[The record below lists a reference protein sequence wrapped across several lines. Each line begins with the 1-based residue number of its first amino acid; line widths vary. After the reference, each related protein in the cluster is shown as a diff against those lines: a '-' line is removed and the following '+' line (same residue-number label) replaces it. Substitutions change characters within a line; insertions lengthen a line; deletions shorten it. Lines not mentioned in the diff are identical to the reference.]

1 MYLSSYQK
9 FINGQSNDYNELLMN
24 YSQHFHN
31 QGNLL
36 EKDHDRVCVCVCG
49 AGGGYEL
56 WGEVNSTYYKIIFS
70 KILLFLFVLFPP
82 PARTALFQIN
92 NISPE

>member
-1 MYLSSYQK
+1 MKVKLSLDCYNKHSYFGLCILPFFFVYHGLFTKVIMYLSSYQK

-49 AGGGYEL
+49 AGGGMNC
-56 WGEVNSTYYKIIFS
+56 GGK
-70 KILLFLFVLFPP
+70 
-82 PARTALFQIN
+82 
-92 NISPE
+92 